1 MEKSAS
7 ALFDKEMMLNNVTVD
22 LAGNLSRQG
31 NGIKLTSDLLG
42 QLAEKDLPKT
52 IELLSQLYNTG
63 ELSTKT
69 LSKMFTGRQA
79 PYLIAQLGLIQGNIT
94 EYIDGTTKANKVSL
108 DAEKAM
114 ENWTYQLKIAR
125 NTMAA
130 FATTTSGFMDYVG
143 KDMLKIFN
151 AVTGGIVKMTQ
162 SGTLAS
168 HSFGVLKDITLAV
181 GLAMASLR
189 LGELTTQ
196 FLGLGKAVKAV
207 GDTLVL
213 VRAASGG
220 LEKLKML
227 FTTGGG
233 WMLILAAIAAIVVG
247 ITSTINRMNE
257 ASRQATI
264 EEIKRNRELDQINK
278 KMKATEALL
287 LTQVR
292 IYRDIAGMDWTK
304 EWEKG
309 YDIIGATL
317 AKLKEFAELID
328 VTSKLR
334 VINIDDV
341 DLGIATKLT
350 ETIEEKV
357 KDINIKLLEDKEFV
371 KIEKKIEKLTKSIEE
386 GQAKLKETKID
397 DSLSVS
403 SAIGFNM
410 GLNEEEFKAQEKII
424 SLGIQKRVK
433 LEEEKKEK
441 IKQILQE
448 EYKIYQQNE
457 LKKIKLSEKSTF
469 ELTATFFKGN
479 KELLRSMKD
488 TNIFDIV
495 TKGTFE
501 EAKTLIDYLKQ
512 ANHEMTVPASELF
525 NQRLEL
531 MSSNLTNINKQAE
544 TYTNYLN
551 RVNQLYTD
559 IRIEA
564 FTNFLKINP
573 DDIKGLDDYI
583 KKAKEFKIFYEGIDG
598 DQDATENII
607 KGFVKE
613 LENVGATQ
621 VQIDLMVKEDSFLTA
636 LSQYKALTDS
646 VSNLKEGLAGL
657 KKTQAEGGVTELS
670 PEDVSAIWEANK
682 ENIIKSGLITEEEFK
697 KQLENGEKNTL
708 DFIKMIEALLKKAGD
723 TNTIFFKN
731 IFSTLSKE
739 QKKALTD
746 LFFYYDETTL
756 RELKLQES
764 QQNGLQQIE
773 TKRKILAEEMK
784 MSKAKFDFDM
794 RQLKNADKI
803 GILQQKNGE
812 TEQEYLKNTLD
823 LLIKRKEEVEKGGV
837 LAEESAEYKDIEK
850 AIKLVQDQQQKLN
863 DEKVK
868 GQEYTKDEK
877 KIIEDTR
884 KYYEELSNKYKELKN
899 TTLTDNFDKLNA
911 SIQDSNKN
919 ISSQSDLMKILSDKE
934 KELSEL
940 SISGLEI
947 DDEKKKNLEKEL
959 ETLKL
964 ILGIYTDITK
974 EQEKSL
980 DELDKAFKGLSTNIQ
995 KIFDS
1000 VKPEKSIKKQLDES
1014 YANLSKVT
1022 GKSIT
1027 NEEEAFKNLLQ
1038 VQKEVEAT
1046 LNEISYNQEML
1057 KNAELD
1063 DASKKAI
1070 EDRIEA
1076 LKKELELKG
1085 KIVEE
1090 TEKTSQKQ
1098 KEYTQNLISS
1108 VKELSSFVTA
1118 LTKGESIQFDTGSAI
1133 RSGMGVLGRLF
1144 ASKGKETLHTK
1155 DYLALGGMA
1164 IGALDNVMQQA
1175 LSSAQR
1181 QLEVDLEILNLR
1193 KQFASSEEEIVKYN
1207 EEILRKQKQQ
1217 IDMQV
1222 KAQTSFLGT
1231 SGATGGFLEGAFS
1244 GAMAGAAS
1252 GNPIVA
1258 AIGGVLGGIGGLF
1271 GSSQAEKEAKMQ
1283 KEQLDLQYVANTL
1296 LEKQNKLLEQFT
1308 QAIDTLTNN
1317 IHKGINRAIS
1327 ESMSSIKLSPTFSLA
1342 SGMDIEETFSDL
1354 YDVDA
1359 EKGYG
1364 LSDYIDSLKAEEKIT
1379 EQVTGAGQYGPIKSL
1394 ISNQSDIIREEY
1406 KSLVETVK
1414 DNVEQL
1420 NDIKITSINDFAG
1433 AINLIDETIE
1443 SLDKL
1448 ILLEENVK
1456 TDEQF
1461 ALNKEA
1467 LEEYKKQLQ
1476 DLYKIYDSRRDV
1488 LVGSLFG
1495 FEIEKKEDESGKL
1508 VDIVLGAWKGREDI
1522 ISGIGSSSFDVG
1534 QTVAESYI
1542 KGYNQYMITNNEQ
1555 LQSGLDNIEESF
1567 GNVFTALGNISKA
1580 ESDFAEGLITAEEK
1594 SMIIQENLAN
1604 EEKALKNIIDETAKI
1619 EEEQEKVLD
1628 MVVRTNK
1635 KYVEMGGNLSDIV
1648 SSMTEVEKALYDV
1661 FASGEYTKLGQT
1673 IGEQILSGI
1682 NDSLKDYALQIFSYE
1697 DIIKNLASP
1706 ETPFDTEFMDN
1717 INEVL
1722 KIGEKFNDLTL
1733 EQIKDRE
1740 FIKNLLISI
1749 GYKEEEI
1756 TDELITQTQKQVYTN
1771 YAIEQQNESLT
1782 ETLTLLGRINE
1793 SRTKL
1798 NTLVEQYVTK
1808 LYDGSFAEVDLNTI
1822 MEERNKLVQMEQE
1835 ERALVVGVMVEMARQ
1850 GVSINEILSQ
1860 LPQNLQDAF
1869 NTILAINYAL
1879 EITENDLSTADQLW
1893 NSQVKSIRDVLKGK
1907 VISALYSE
1915 DIAKIDSIVAKIQN
1929 GIVDTQKHKNKI
1941 IDTELQLKQ
1950 AIADLDLAIAS
1961 GDEEKI
1967 AEASKRVDDLRF
1979 ALDDLSKVE
1988 VLDLEA
1994 LGQELSTAVDEFGNK
2009 LDNDKILKQI
2019 DTIFADRV
2027 KESASKGATSASEEF
2042 KTVFDRLNGQTSE
2055 FTKTLEFWFRG
2066 GQKLVDGI
2074 VTGSW
2079 SKTIS
2084 EVNKEF
2090 DKMVE
2095 LQNSINEDSKIL
2107 MDLWADGTLKGNLSD
2122 IVSYFGDMAKTV
2134 EGAFTSALNSENYL
2148 DIASNLSSD
2157 ISKAIADNWNTSL
2170 INDKLKDEYV
2180 NLVTQANQTM
2190 MSGSLS
2196 DIVRLSTEMQSVAAK
2211 IEYETYKQ
2219 KAMLDLFNYNAEIN
2233 YATQNTQVEYSTG
2246 TTKENVYNITY
2257 NTTVTT
2263 GAFVTDSYS
2272 SAQKVTDQLASNI
2285 VKSLEKVGKKL

>member
-1 MEKSAS
+1 M
-7 ALFDKEMMLNNVTVD
+7 
-22 LAGNLSRQG
+22 
-31 NGIKLTSDLLG
+31 
-42 QLAEKDLPKT
+42 
-52 IELLSQLYNTG
+52 
-63 ELSTKT
+63 
-69 LSKMFTGRQA
+69 RQA

-94 EYIDGTTKANKVSL
+94 EYIDGTTKASKVSL

-114 ENWTYQLKIAR
+114 ENWTHQLKIAR
-125 NTMAA
+125 NTMTA

-162 SGTLAS
+162 SGNMAS

-181 GLAMASLR
+181 GLSMASLR

-196 FLGLGKAVKAV
+196 FLGLGKAAKAV
-207 GDTLVL
+207 GDTFVL

-220 LEKLKML
+220 LEKLRML

-233 WMLILAAIAAIVVG
+233 WMLILAALAAIVVG

-264 EEIKRNRELDQINK
+264 EEIKRNRELEQLNK

-292 IYRDIAGMDWTK
+292 IYRDIASMDWTK

-317 AKLKEFAELID
+317 DKLKEFAELID

-334 VINIDDV
+334 VINIDDI
-341 DLGIATKLT
+341 DLGVATKLT

-357 KDINIKLLEDKEFV
+357 KDINIKLLEDKEFF
-371 KIEKKIEKLTKSIEE
+371 KIEKKIEKLNKSIEK
-386 GQAKLKETKID
+386 GQSKLKETKID

-424 SLGIQKRVK
+424 SSGIQKRVK
-433 LEEEKKEK
+433 LEENKKEK

-448 EYKIYQQNE
+448 EYKLYQQNE
-457 LKKIKLSEKSTF
+457 LRKIKLSEKSTF
-469 ELTATFFKGN
+469 ELTSTFFEGN

-488 TNIFDIV
+488 TNMFDIV
-495 TKGTFE
+495 TKGTIE

-512 ANHEMTVPASELF
+512 ANHEMMVPASELF

-531 MSSNLTNINKQAE
+531 MSSNLANINKQAE

-583 KKAKEFKIFYEGIDG
+583 KKAKEFKIFYEGIDE
-598 DQDATENII
+598 DQDTTENII

-621 VQIDLMVKEDSFLTA
+621 VQIDLMVKEDSFLTT

-646 VSNLKEGLAGL
+646 VSNLKEGLEGL

-670 PEDVSAIWEANK
+670 QEDVSAIWEANK
-682 ENIIKSGLITEEEFK
+682 ENIVKLGLMTEEEFQ

-708 DFIKMIEALLKKAGD
+708 DFIKMIESLLKKAGD
-723 TNTIFFKN
+723 TNTIFLKN
-731 IFSTLSKE
+731 ILSTLSKE
-739 QKKALTD
+739 QKKAFTD
-746 LFFYYDETTL
+746 LFFYYDETVL

-764 QQNGLQQIE
+764 QQKGLQQIG
-773 TKRKILAEEMK
+773 TKRKILEEERK
-784 MSKAKFDFDM
+784 MSKAKFEFDM
-794 RQLKNADKI
+794 SQLKNADKI

-812 TEQEYLKNTLD
+812 NEQEYLKNTLD

-837 LAEESAEYKDIEK
+837 LTDETAEYKDIEK

-863 DEKVK
+863 DEKIK

-911 SIQDSNKN
+911 SIKDSNEN
-919 ISSQSDLMKILSDKE
+919 ISAQSDLMKILTDKE

-940 SISGLEI
+940 SVSGLEI
-947 DDEKKKNLEKEL
+947 DDEKKKKLEKEL

-980 DELDKAFKGLSTNIQ
+980 DELDKAFKGLSTNLQ

-1000 VKPEKSIKKQLDES
+1000 VKPEKSIKKQLDKS

-1022 GKSIT
+1022 GKAIT

-1038 VQKEVEAT
+1038 VQEEVEST
-1046 LNEISYNQEML
+1046 LNEISYKQEML

-1076 LKKELELKG
+1076 LKKELEVK
-1085 KIVEE
+1085 KEITEE

-1098 KEYTQNLISS
+1098 KEYTQNLINS
-1108 VKELSSFVTA
+1108 VKDLSSFVTA
-1118 LTKGESIQFDTGSAI
+1118 LTKGEGVQFDTGSAI
-1133 RSGMGVLGRLF
+1133 QSGMNVLGKLF
-1144 ASKGKETLHTK
+1144 ASKGKETLHTE

-1164 IGALDNVMQQA
+1164 VGALDNVMQQA

-1207 EEILRKQKQQ
+1207 EEILKKQKQQ

-1222 KAQTSFLGT
+1222 KAQTSFLGI
-1231 SGATGGFLEGAFS
+1231 SGATGGLLEGAFS
-1244 GAMAGAAS
+1244 GAMTGAAS

-1258 AIGGVLGGIGGLF
+1258 AIGGVIGSIGGLF
-1271 GSSQAEKEAKMQ
+1271 GSSQAKKEAKMQ

-1317 IHKGINRAIS
+1317 IYKGINRAIS

-1342 SGMDIEETFSDL
+1342 SKMDIEETFSDL
-1354 YDVDA
+1354 YKVDR

-1364 LSDYIDSLKAEEKIT
+1364 LSGYIDSLKAREQIT
-1379 EQVTGAGQYGPIKSL
+1379 EQVIGYNQYGPI
-1394 ISNQSDIIREEY
+1394 IERVSNQSDVIREEY
-1406 KSLVETVK
+1406 ESLVETVK
-1414 DNVEQL
+1414 DSVEQL

-1433 AINLIDETIE
+1433 ATNLIDETIE

-1448 ILLEENVK
+1448 ILLEENVM

-1461 ALNKEA
+1461 ALNKKA

-1488 LVGSLFG
+1488 LIGSLFG
-1495 FEIEKKEDESGKL
+1495 FEIEKIEDESGKL

-1522 ISGIGSSSFDVG
+1522 ISEIGSSSFDVG
-1534 QTVAESYI
+1534 QGVAESYI

-1555 LQSGLDNIEESF
+1555 LQSGLDNIEGSF
-1567 GNVFTALGNISKA
+1567 RFVFMALGEISKA
-1580 ESDFAEGLITAEEK
+1580 ESDFAEGLITEMQK
-1594 SMIIQENLAN
+1594 SRAIRAYGSLATG
-1604 EEKALKNIIDETAKI
+1604 ALKNIIDETAKI
-1619 EEEQEKVLD
+1619 EEEQKKVLD
-1628 MVVRTNK
+1628 MVIRTNE
-1635 KYVEMGGNLSDIV
+1635 KYVRMGGNLSDIV

-1673 IGEQILSGI
+1673 IGDQILSGI
-1682 NDSLKDYALQIFSYE
+1682 NDSLKDYASQIFSYE

-1706 ETPFDTEFMDN
+1706 ETPFDAEFMNN

-1733 EQIKDRE
+1733 EQIENRE

-1798 NTLVEQYVTK
+1798 NNLVEQYVTK

-1822 MEERNKLVQMEQE
+1822 MEERNKLVQMEKE

-1915 DIAKIDSIVAKIQN
+1915 DIVKIDSIVAKIQN

-1961 GDEEKI
+1961 GDENKI
-1967 AEASKRVDDLRF
+1967 KEASERVDGLRMV
-1979 ALDDLSKVE
+1979 LDDLSKVE

-1994 LGQELSTAVDEFGNK
+1994 LGQELSTAIDEFGNK
-2009 LDNDKILKQI
+2009 LDNDEILKQI

-2027 KESASKGATSASEEF
+2027 KESASEGAASASEEF
-2042 KTVFDRLNGQTSE
+2042 KTVFDRLNEQTSE

-2074 VTGSW
+2074 VAGAW

-2084 EVNKEF
+2084 EVNAEF

-2095 LQNSINEDSKIL
+2095 LQDSINEDSKIL

-2122 IVSYFGDMAKTV
+2122 VVSYFGEMAKTV

-2180 NLVTQANQTM
+2180 NLVAQANQTM

>member
-22 LAGNLSRQG
+22 LAGNLSKQG
-31 NGIKLTSDLLG
+31 NGLKLTSDLLG

-94 EYIDGTTKANKVSL
+94 EYIDGTTKASKVSL
-108 DAEKAM
+108 DVEKAM
-114 ENWTYQLKIAR
+114 ENWTDQLKIAR
-125 NTMAA
+125 NTMTA
-130 FATTTSGFMDYVG
+130 FETTTSGFMDYVG

-151 AVTGGIVKMTQ
+151 AVTGGMVNMTQ
-162 SGTLAS
+162 SGDIAS

-220 LEKLKML
+220 LEKLRML

-233 WMLILAAIAAIVVG
+233 WMLILAALAAIVVG

-264 EEIKRNRELDQINK
+264 EEIKRNRELDQLNK
-278 KMKATEALL
+278 KMKVTEALL

-292 IYRDIAGMDWTK
+292 IYRDIASMDWTK

-317 AKLKEFAELID
+317 DKLKEFAELID

-357 KDINIKLLEDKEFV
+357 KDINIKLLEDKEFF
-371 KIEKKIEKLTKSIEE
+371 KIEKKIEKLNKSIEE
-386 GQAKLKETKID
+386 GQSKLKETKID
-397 DSLSVS
+397 DSLSVR

-410 GLNEEEFKAQEKII
+410 GLNEEEFKAQEEII
-424 SLGIQKRVK
+424 SSEIRKRVK
-433 LEEEKKEK
+433 LEEKKKEK

-448 EYKIYQQNE
+448 EYKLYQQNE
-457 LKKIKLSEKSTF
+457 LRKIKLSEKSTF
-469 ELTATFFKGN
+469 ELTSTFFEGDK
-479 KELLRSMKD
+479 KLLRSMKD
-488 TNIFDIV
+488 TNMFDIV
-495 TKGTFE
+495 TKGTIE

-512 ANHEMTVPASELF
+512 TNHEMMVPASELF

-531 MSSNLTNINKQAE
+531 MSSNLANINKQAE

-564 FTNFLKINP
+564 FANFLKINP

-583 KKAKEFKIFYEGIDG
+583 KKAKEFKIFYEGING
-598 DQDATENII
+598 DQDTTENII
-607 KGFVKE
+607 KGFAKE

-621 VQIDLMVKEDSFLTA
+621 VQIDLMVKEDSFLTT

-646 VSNLKEGLAGL
+646 VSNLKEGLEGL

-670 PEDVSAIWEANK
+670 QEDVSAIWEANK
-682 ENIIKSGLITEEEFK
+682 ENIIKLGLMTEEEFQ

-708 DFIKMIEALLKKAGD
+708 DFIKMIESLLKKAGD
-723 TNTIFFKN
+723 TNTIFLKN

-739 QKKALTD
+739 QKKAFTD
-746 LFFYYDETTL
+746 LFFYYDETVL

-764 QQNGLQQIE
+764 QQKGLQQIG
-773 TKRKILAEEMK
+773 TKRKILEEERK
-784 MSKAKFDFDM
+784 MSKAKFEFDM
-794 RQLKNADKI
+794 SQLKNADKI

-812 TEQEYLKNTLD
+812 NEQEYLKNTLD

-837 LAEESAEYKDIEK
+837 LAEETAEYKDIEK

-919 ISSQSDLMKILSDKE
+919 ISSQSDLMRILSDKE

-947 DDEKKKNLEKEL
+947 DDEKKKKLEKEL

-964 ILGIYTDITK
+964 ILEIYTDITK

-980 DELDKAFKGLSTNIQ
+980 DELDKAFKGLSANLQ

-1022 GKSIT
+1022 GKAIT
-1027 NEEEAFKNLLQ
+1027 NEGEAFKNLLQ

-1046 LNEISYNQEML
+1046 LNEISDNQEML
-1057 KNAELD
+1057 KNVELD

-1070 EDRIEA
+1070 EDRIKA
-1076 LKKELELKG
+1076 LKKELELK
-1085 KIVEE
+1085 KEITEE

-1098 KEYTQNLISS
+1098 KEYTQNLINS
-1108 VKELSSFVTA
+1108 VKELSSFVVA
-1118 LTKGESIQFDTGSAI
+1118 LTKGEGVQFDTGSAI
-1133 RSGMGVLGRLF
+1133 QSGMNVLGKLF

-1175 LSSAQR
+1175 LSSAQK
-1181 QLEVDLEILNLR
+1181 QLEVDLEVLNLR

-1207 EEILRKQKQQ
+1207 EKILEKQKQQ

-1222 KAQTSFLGT
+1222 KAQTSFLGI
-1231 SGATGGFLEGAFS
+1231 SGETGGFLEGAFS
-1244 GAMAGAAS
+1244 GSMAGAAS

-1258 AIGGVLGGIGGLF
+1258 AIGGVVGAIGGLF
-1271 GSSQAEKEAKMQ
+1271 GSSQAKKEAKMQ

-1317 IHKGINRAIS
+1317 IYKGINRAIS

-1342 SGMDIEETFSDL
+1342 SKMDIEEEFSDL
-1354 YDVDA
+1354 YKVDT

-1364 LSDYIDSLKAEEKIT
+1364 LSGYIDSLKAREQFTEKII
-1379 EQVTGAGQYGPIKSL
+1379 GGNQYGPIIAL
-1394 ISNQSDIIREEY
+1394 ISNQSDVIREEY

-1414 DNVEQL
+1414 DSVEQL
-1420 NDIKITSINDFAG
+1420 NDIKITSIDDFAG

-1448 ILLEENVK
+1448 ILLEENSM

-1461 ALNKEA
+1461 ALNKKS

-1495 FEIEKKEDESGKL
+1495 FEIEKIEDESGKL

-1522 ISGIGSSSFDVG
+1522 INTIADTGTDIGEA
-1534 QTVAESYI
+1534 VASNFI
-1542 KGYNQYMITNNEQ
+1542 SGYNSYMVSNNEE
-1555 LQSGLDNIEESF
+1555 LQKGLDAIEDSF
-1567 GNVFTALGNISKA
+1567 QDLFKSLAGNYEYEHAISRLRDEFTAKKTGK
-1580 ESDFAEGLITAEEK
+1580 TVEEVR
-1594 SMIIQENLAN
+1594 
-1604 EEKALKNIIDETAKI
+1604 EERVIKNIIKETAKL
-1619 EEEQEKVLD
+1619 EEEQTKIQNTAI
-1628 MVVRTNK
+1628 RINK
-1635 KYVEMGGNLSDIV
+1635 EYVEMGGNLSDVV
-1648 SSMTEVEKALYDV
+1648 SNMTDIEKSLYDV
-1661 FASGEYTKLGQT
+1661 FTGGGFTDIGST
-1673 IGEQILSGI
+1673 IGDEIAKGI
-1682 NDSLKDYALQIFSYE
+1682 MDTIKDSFTQIF
-1697 DIIKNLASP
+1697 DIEQQIQSLSD
-1706 ETPFDTEFMDN
+1706 ESFMFGDEF
-1717 INEVL
+1717 IAQSKSLVSF
-1722 KIGEKFNDLTL
+1722 GEKFNDLTK
-1733 EQIKDRE
+1733 EQIMDKDY
-1740 FIKNLLISI
+1740 IKELLLSI
-1749 GYKEEEI
+1749 GYTEEQI
-1756 TDELITQTQKQVYTN
+1756 DETLISQTQKHLFINKLVNDELET
-1771 YAIEQQNESLT
+1771 T
-1782 ETLTLLGRINE
+1782 EDILTLREEISELQSDI
-1793 SRTKL
+1793 SRDID
-1798 NTLVEQYVTK
+1798 EYVTK
-1808 LYDGSFAEVDLNTI
+1808 LYDGRFEEQNILSILN
-1822 MEERNKLVQMEQE
+1822 EQE
-1835 ERALVVGVMVEMARQ
+1835 KLTSKILA
-1850 GVSINEILSQ
+1850 NEILTNNAAREWIMNGGKMSDVYDSLTDTGKAVYDSIKEALNADSYESSVNGLNDFLTGKLSEIWNTVYMDMYGTRLTDLTSKLTQ
-1860 LPQNLQDAF
+1860 SMQSGISFTAAQSVASEMQKINLQSESQRQRL
-1869 NTILAINYAL
+1869 LA
-1879 EITENDLSTADQLW
+1879 
-1893 NSQVKSIRDVLKGK
+1893 
-1907 VISALYSE
+1907 
-1915 DIAKIDSIVAKIQN
+1915 
-1929 GIVDTQKHKNKI
+1929 
-1941 IDTELQLKQ
+1941 LQ
-1950 AIADLDLAIAS
+1950 DM
-1961 GDEEKI
+1961 
-1967 AEASKRVDDLRF
+1967 
-1979 ALDDLSKVE
+1979 
-1988 VLDLEA
+1988 
-1994 LGQELSTAVDEFGNK
+1994 
-2009 LDNDKILKQI
+2009 
-2019 DTIFADRV
+2019 
-2027 KESASKGATSASEEF
+2027 
-2042 KTVFDRLNGQTSE
+2042 LN
-2055 FTKTLEFWFRG
+2055 
-2066 GQKLVDGI
+2066 
-2074 VTGSW
+2074 
-2079 SKTIS
+2079 
-2084 EVNKEF
+2084 VNKE
-2090 DKMVE
+2090 
-2095 LQNSINEDSKIL
+2095 I
-2107 MDLWADGTLKGNLSD
+2107 
-2122 IVSYFGDMAKTV
+2122 SYDTSSQTV
-2134 EGAFTSALNSENYL
+2134 
-2148 DIASNLSSD
+2148 
-2157 ISKAIADNWNTSL
+2157 
-2170 INDKLKDEYV
+2170 
-2180 NLVTQANQTM
+2180 Q
-2190 MSGSLS
+2190 
-2196 DIVRLSTEMQSVAAK
+2196 
-2211 IEYETYKQ
+2211 
-2219 KAMLDLFNYNAEIN
+2219 
-2233 YATQNTQVEYSTG
+2233 YSTG
-2246 TTKENVYNITY
+2246 STSSNNYNYYNNLQISGVIPLTKASTQE
-2257 NTTVTT
+2257 
-2263 GAFVTDSYS
+2263 F
-2272 SAQKVTDQLASNI
+2272 SNI
-2285 VKSLEKVGKKL
+2285 ILNDIISGLKRNKVI

>member
-1 MEKSAS
+1 M
-7 ALFDKEMMLNNVTVD
+7 
-22 LAGNLSRQG
+22 
-31 NGIKLTSDLLG
+31 
-42 QLAEKDLPKT
+42 
-52 IELLSQLYNTG
+52 
-63 ELSTKT
+63 
-69 LSKMFTGRQA
+69 
-79 PYLIAQLGLIQGNIT
+79 
-94 EYIDGTTKANKVSL
+94 
-108 DAEKAM
+108 
-114 ENWTYQLKIAR
+114 
-125 NTMAA
+125 
-130 FATTTSGFMDYVG
+130 
-143 KDMLKIFN
+143 
-151 AVTGGIVKMTQ
+151 
-162 SGTLAS
+162 
-168 HSFGVLKDITLAV
+168 
-181 GLAMASLR
+181 
-189 LGELTTQ
+189 
-196 FLGLGKAVKAV
+196 
-207 GDTLVL
+207 
-213 VRAASGG
+213 
-220 LEKLKML
+220 
-227 FTTGGG
+227 
-233 WMLILAAIAAIVVG
+233 
-247 ITSTINRMNE
+247 
-257 ASRQATI
+257 
-264 EEIKRNRELDQINK
+264 
-278 KMKATEALL
+278 
-287 LTQVR
+287 
-292 IYRDIAGMDWTK
+292 
-304 EWEKG
+304 
-309 YDIIGATL
+309 
-317 AKLKEFAELID
+317 
-328 VTSKLR
+328 
-334 VINIDDV
+334 
-341 DLGIATKLT
+341 
-350 ETIEEKV
+350 
-357 KDINIKLLEDKEFV
+357 
-371 KIEKKIEKLTKSIEE
+371 
-386 GQAKLKETKID
+386 
-397 DSLSVS
+397 
-403 SAIGFNM
+403 
-410 GLNEEEFKAQEKII
+410 
-424 SLGIQKRVK
+424 
-433 LEEEKKEK
+433 
-441 IKQILQE
+441 
-448 EYKIYQQNE
+448 
-457 LKKIKLSEKSTF
+457 
-469 ELTATFFKGN
+469 
-479 KELLRSMKD
+479 
-488 TNIFDIV
+488 
-495 TKGTFE
+495 
-501 EAKTLIDYLKQ
+501 
-512 ANHEMTVPASELF
+512 
-525 NQRLEL
+525 
-531 MSSNLTNINKQAE
+531 
-544 TYTNYLN
+544 
-551 RVNQLYTD
+551 
-559 IRIEA
+559 
-564 FTNFLKINP
+564 
-573 DDIKGLDDYI
+573 
-583 KKAKEFKIFYEGIDG
+583 
-598 DQDATENII
+598 
-607 KGFVKE
+607 
-613 LENVGATQ
+613 
-621 VQIDLMVKEDSFLTA
+621 
-636 LSQYKALTDS
+636 
-646 VSNLKEGLAGL
+646 
-657 KKTQAEGGVTELS
+657 
-670 PEDVSAIWEANK
+670 
-682 ENIIKSGLITEEEFK
+682 
-697 KQLENGEKNTL
+697 
-708 DFIKMIEALLKKAGD
+708 
-723 TNTIFFKN
+723 
-731 IFSTLSKE
+731 
-739 QKKALTD
+739 
-746 LFFYYDETTL
+746 
-756 RELKLQES
+756 
-764 QQNGLQQIE
+764 
-773 TKRKILAEEMK
+773 
-784 MSKAKFDFDM
+784 
-794 RQLKNADKI
+794 
-803 GILQQKNGE
+803 
-812 TEQEYLKNTLD
+812 
-823 LLIKRKEEVEKGGV
+823 
-837 LAEESAEYKDIEK
+837 
-850 AIKLVQDQQQKLN
+850 N
-863 DEKVK
+863 DEKIK

-911 SIQDSNKN
+911 SIKDSNEN
-919 ISSQSDLMKILSDKE
+919 ISSQADLMKILTDKE

-940 SISGLEI
+940 SVSGLEI
-947 DDEKKKNLEKEL
+947 DDEKKKKLEKEF

-980 DELDKAFKGLSTNIQ
+980 DELDKAFKGLSTNLQ

-1022 GKSIT
+1022 GKAIT

-1063 DASKKAI
+1063 DVSKKAI

-1076 LKKELELKG
+1076 LKKELEVK
-1085 KIVEE
+1085 KEITEE

-1098 KEYTQNLISS
+1098 EEYTQNLINS

-1118 LTKGESIQFDTGSAI
+1118 LTKGEGVQFDTGSAI
-1133 RSGMGVLGRLF
+1133 QSGMNVLGKLF

-1207 EEILRKQKQQ
+1207 EEILKKQKQQ

-1222 KAQTSFLGT
+1222 KAQTSFLGIN
-1231 SGATGGFLEGAFS
+1231 GAAGGFLEGAFS

-1258 AIGGVLGGIGGLF
+1258 AIGGVIGSIGGLF
-1271 GSSQAEKEAKMQ
+1271 GSSQAKKEAKMQ

-1317 IHKGINRAIS
+1317 IYKGINRAIS

-1354 YDVDA
+1354 YKVDT

-1364 LSDYIDSLKAEEKIT
+1364 LSGYIDSLKAREQFT
-1379 EQVTGAGQYGPIKSL
+1379 ERIIGGNQYGPIMGL
-1394 ISNQSDIIREEY
+1394 ISNQSDVIREEY

-1433 AINLIDETIE
+1433 AIILIDETIE

-1448 ILLEENVK
+1448 ILLEENVM

-1461 ALNKEA
+1461 ALNKKA

-1476 DLYKIYDSRRDV
+1476 DLYKVYDSRRDV

-1495 FEIEKKEDESGKL
+1495 FEIEKIEDESGKL

-1522 ISGIGSSSFDVG
+1522 ISEIGSSSFDVG
-1534 QTVAESYI
+1534 QGVAESYI

-1567 GNVFTALGNISKA
+1567 GKVFTALGNISKA
-1580 ESDFAEGLITAEEK
+1580 ESDFAKRLTIAIEEPRIT
-1594 SMIIQENLAN
+1594 
-1604 EEKALKNIIDETAKI
+1604 KALKNIIDETAKI
-1619 EEEQEKVLD
+1619 EEEQKKVLD
-1628 MVVRTNK
+1628 MVIRTNK

-1673 IGEQILSGI
+1673 IGDQILSGI
-1682 NDSLKDYALQIFSYE
+1682 NDGLKDYALQIFSYE

-1706 ETPFDTEFMDN
+1706 ETPFDAEFMNN

-1733 EQIKDRE
+1733 EQIENRE

-1793 SRTKL
+1793 ARTKL

-1822 MEERNKLVQMEQE
+1822 MEKRNKLVQMEKE

-1869 NTILAINYAL
+1869 NAILAINYAL

-1915 DIAKIDSIVAKIQN
+1915 DIVKIDGIVAKIQN
-1929 GIVDTQKHKNKI
+1929 GIVETQKHKNKMI
-1941 IDTELQLKQ
+1941 EAELQLKQ
-1950 AIADLDLAIAS
+1950 AVIDLNLAIAA
-1961 GDEEKI
+1961 GDE
-1967 AEASKRVDDLRF
+1967 KRIEEIYERAREIGMV
-1979 ALDDLSKVE
+1979 LDDLSKVE

-2009 LDNDKILKQI
+2009 LDNDEVLKQI

-2027 KESASKGATSASEEF
+2027 KESASEGAASASEEF
-2042 KTVFDRLNGQTSE
+2042 KTVFDRLNEQTSE

-2074 VTGSW
+2074 VAGAW

-2084 EVNKEF
+2084 EVNAEF

-2095 LQNSINEDSKIL
+2095 LQDSINEDSKIL

-2122 IVSYFGDMAKTV
+2122 VVSYFGEMAKTV

-2180 NLVTQANQTM
+2180 NLVAQANQTM

-2285 VKSLEKVGKKL
+2285 INSLEKHGKKL